1 MRKSVAILL
10 TSCLVLGALRTS
22 RADDQADAR
31 GVIAKAM
38 QATGGEEKLAKL
50 KGQSWTEK
58 GTFYGMGAGVPY
70 TGSYSLQWPDKFKME
85 IQGVFTIVVNGDK
98 GWTNANGST
107 QEMTKEQLEEQKQGL
122 YNGWVAS
129 LVPLKDKAYKLSL
142 LGESKV
148 GDRPAVGVK
157 VARKDHYDVN
167 LYFDKE
173 TNLLAKTSSRLKE
186 AMSGQEVEQ
195 EATYSDYKDVSG
207 VKIPTKVSIKRDG
220 KQFVEAENSDV
231 KLAEKLDDSVFA
243 KP

>member
-10 TSCLVLGALRTS
+10 TLCLLLGAIRTI
-22 RADDQADAR
+22 RADDQDAR
-31 GVIAKAM
+31 GIIAKAM

-50 KGQSWTEK
+50 KAMSWTEK

-70 TGSYSLQWPDKFKME
+70 TGSYSAERPDKFKME

-98 GWTNANGST
+98 GWMGANGST
-107 QEMTKEQLEEQKQGL
+107 QEMTKEQLDEQKQGL
-122 YNGWVAS
+122 YAGSVAS

-148 GDRPAVGVK
+148 GDRSAAGVK
-157 VARKDHYDVN
+157 VSRKDHYDVN

-173 TNLLAKTSSRLKE
+173 TNLLVKTVSRLKDS
-186 AMSGQEVEQ
+186 MSGQEVEQ
-195 EATYSDYKDVSG
+195 EATYSDFKEVEG
-207 VKIPTKVSIKRDG
+207 VKVPTKVSIKRDG
-220 KQFVEAENSDV
+220 KQFVEAENSDM

>member
-1 MRKSVAILL
+1 MRKSVAVLL
-10 TSCLVLGALRTS
+10 ALGLVLGSLRVS
-22 RADDQADAR
+22 RADDQSDAR
-31 GVIAKAM
+31 GLITKAIR
-38 QATGGEEKLAKL
+38 AAGGEEKLAKY
-50 KGQSWTEK
+50 KAQTWTEK
-58 GTFYGMGAGVPY
+58 GTYYGMGAGVPY
-70 TGSYSLQWPDKFKME
+70 TGTYALQWPDKFKME

-107 QEMTKEQLEEQKQGL
+107 QEMSKEQLEEQKQGL
-122 YNGWVAS
+122 YNGWVAT
-129 LVPLKDKAYKLSL
+129 LVPLKDKAYKVSF

-148 GDRPAVGVK
+148 GDRQALGVK

-173 TNLLAKTSSRLKE
+173 TSLLVKSSTRLKE

-195 EATYSDYKDVSG
+195 EASYSEFKEVAG
-207 VKIPTKVSIKRDG
+207 VKIPMKVSIKRDG
-220 KQFVEAENSDV
+220 KQFVEAENSDI